1 MKIWTLMIGS
11 VLFGLKLT
19 CCSRRPVWYGT
30 WLHGQSGP
38 MQLVGC
44 DRVAWQV
51 GPIISVPPP
60 LLWPFLVLPPL
71 GLCSLAL
78 ALYAALCS
86 AVAMGL
92 LERAHSRQAH
102 SVCVRDSA
110 SHFLDF
116 LMSGPFFWLWP
127 QTHKYM
133 LLSSCSR
140 RLEVKGKS
148 GMAVHQEWD
157 ITNDLRTLSCSV

>member
-1 MKIWTLMIGS
+1 MIGS

-86 AVAMGL
+86 ALAMGL
-92 LERAHSRQAH
+92 PERAHSCQAH

-110 SHFLDF
+110 SHFLGF
-116 LMSGPFFWLWP
+116 LMSGPFF
-127 QTHKYM
+127 
-133 LLSSCSR
+133 
-140 RLEVKGKS
+140 
-148 GMAVHQEWD
+148 
-157 ITNDLRTLSCSV
+157 